1 VAWLLTFV
9 AVVVAWVFFRAE
21 SFATAGTMLYGMAGL
36 NGVSLPNALVAR
48 LGPDMA
54 ALLAALGVRTHLGG
68 GWTFVFNWLW
78 VSMLLM
84 LVLVA
89 PNTIQ
94 LTRSYRPT
102 IDRFGDA
109 AAYAVQPLHQCIPS
123 LRWQPNRVWAAA
135 ISVIAAMGI
144 LGLGSVSE
152 FLYFQF

>member
-1 VAWLLTFV
+1 
-9 AVVVAWVFFRAE
+9 
-21 SFATAGTMLYGMAGL
+21 
-36 NGVSLPNALVAR
+36 
-48 LGPDMA
+48 
-54 ALLAALGVRTHLGG
+54 
-68 GWTFVFNWLW
+68 
-78 VSMLLM
+78 M